1 MKDHEFIPDV
11 GLQRG
16 SKKLHWLNKRILKN
30 LEDVKDYN
38 KVVGGALP
46 RGISK
51 LRFQVN
57 VIKNNGLLLGV
68 CNSKGRDGLE
78 SAAFND

>member
-1 MKDHEFIPDV
+1 MPEM
-11 GLQRG
+11 GLPRG
-16 SKKLHWLNKRILKN
+16 SKKLHWLNKRTLKN

-57 VIKNNGLLLGV
+57 AIKNNGLLLGV
-68 CNSKGRDGLE
+68 CNSKGRDRLE
-78 SAAFND
+78 NAAFND

>member
-1 MKDHEFIPDV
+1 MKDYEFLPEL

-16 SKKLHWLNKRILKN
+16 SKKLHWLNRRTLKN

-38 KVVGGALP
+38 KIVSSALP
-46 RGISK
+46 KGISK

-57 VIKNNGLLLGV
+57 TIKNNGLLLGV
-68 CNSKGRDGLE
+68 CNSKGRDSL
-78 SAAFND
+78 